1 VEIDNQLSVSNTR
14 RMKLV
19 QGKLTKYN

>member
-1 VEIDNQLSVSNTR
+1 VEIDNQLSVSNIR

-19 QGKLTKYN
+19 QGKLTKYK